1 MKKNLMVLL
10 LAACVAAACKQT
22 GSRSEKNRQTAL
34 AAMHAFNSADLP
46 EMKRLCAP
54 GFVDYESGEDK
65 PSRSLDSMKVSMDAF
80 YGAFADMKVTD
91 LHLFSSGDTVLITDM
106 RSGTFKYPL
115 MGIKPNGKSFN
126 YPDADILVFNKDGL
140 ILSHRAIQSN
150 NTIFAQL
157 GIDPTPGSSMP
168 PGTKKK

>member
-1 MKKNLMVLL
+1 MKRNFAMLL
-10 LAACVAAACKQT
+10 LASCVLAACKQT
-22 GSRSEKNRQTAL
+22 GPKSEKNRQTAL
-34 AAMHAFNSADLP
+34 AAMHAFNTADLA
-46 EMKRLCAP
+46 EMKRLCGP

-65 PSRSLDSMKVSMDAF
+65 PSRNLDSMKISMDAF
-80 YGAFADMKVTD
+80 YGAFVDMKVTD
-91 LHLFSSGDTVLITDM
+91 LQLFISGDTVLITDM

-140 ILSHRAIQSN
+140 IISHRAIQSK

-157 GIDPTPGSSMP
+157 GITPP
-168 PGTKKK
+168 AN